1 MEKKFDYLL
10 SEKEITKNYSSYS
23 DIKRNLF
30 DLKLR
35 VNSAKEKINSCFYLN
50 KSREEEQKALKP
62 FLKIFN
68 KNLKKVFSEQDVLLL
83 AEKLSQIPEITRMA
97 ILNITSM
104 LDDEKNHY
112 AIINSLCDLYNANIL
127 RHDFLTSVAYLKK
140 SGNKVHVWQKM
151 SKDDKGLR
159 LQFINDFLIFHKDD
173 TEFIKNLNQAM
184 IKDID
189 ILFKEIK
196 FFNVYVTTNQKK
208 VLERRKEKNY
218 LNTLQEIKYRFGN
231 QK

>member
-1 MEKKFDYLL
+1 
-10 SEKEITKNYSSYS
+10 
-23 DIKRNLF
+23 
-30 DLKLR
+30 
-35 VNSAKEKINSCFYLN
+35 
-50 KSREEEQKALKP
+50 
-62 FLKIFN
+62 
-68 KNLKKVFSEQDVLLL
+68 
-83 AEKLSQIPEITRMA
+83 
-97 ILNITSM
+97 
-104 LDDEKNHY
+104 
-112 AIINSLCDLYNANIL
+112 
-127 RHDFLTSVAYLKK
+127 
-140 SGNKVHVWQKM
+140 M
-151 SKDDKGLR
+151 SKEDKSLR
-159 LQFINDFLIFHKDD
+159 LQFINDFLNFHKDD